1 MKYNYFEVFYKI
13 SKLMNKLPVFCSWE
27 CWNTFKRKGEKE
39 QNLNVHMCVWGE
51 SIQNIG
57 KRWAA
62 RKKKKK
68 SCKEE
73 DTKNTKIKNKIKT
86 FLCNTVEFYLFFPS
100 NLLRY
105 GALWNRPVIKYLNHC
120 STTKCSCICVICKS
134 EAVRIKRKHPKST
147 MNST

>member
-1 MKYNYFEVFYKI
+1 
-13 SKLMNKLPVFCSWE
+13 MNKLPVFCSWE

-68 SCKEE
+68 KLQGGGE
-73 DTKNTKIKNKIKT
+73 KKHQNKK
-86 FLCNTVEFYLFFPS
+86 
-100 NLLRY
+100 
-105 GALWNRPVIKYLNHC
+105 
-120 STTKCSCICVICKS
+120 
-134 EAVRIKRKHPKST
+134 
-147 MNST
+147 